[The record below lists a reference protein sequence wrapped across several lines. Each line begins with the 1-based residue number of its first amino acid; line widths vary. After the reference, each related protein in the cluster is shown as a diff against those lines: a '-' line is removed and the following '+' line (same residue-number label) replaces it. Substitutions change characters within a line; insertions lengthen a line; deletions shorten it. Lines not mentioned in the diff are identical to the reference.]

1 MKTFLSLFNIF
12 PAVLGAV
19 VAVEA
24 AIPTSG
30 AGQQKLNLVLGAALA
45 AWEASQEQQKLSK
58 NVTLNAVNALTM
70 LTVSSLNAAGVF
82 KSGET
87 ISNTPVSSK

>member
-1 MKTFLSLFNIF
+1 MKTFLAVFNAF

-19 VAVEA
+19 AAVES
-24 AIPTSG
+24 AIPNPG

-58 NVTLNAVNALTM
+58 DTTLNAIQALVNLSVAG
-70 LTVSSLNAAGVF
+70 LNIAGVF
-82 KSGET
+82 KT
-87 ISNTPVSSK
+87 ATPVSSN